1 MTKVEFH
8 HCDGKNDCGQPFYTT
23 VFVDGYE
30 IGCFR
35 PDDAE
40 ASLTT
45 LIERICE
52 RSKEQAIKEHQEN
65 LRKLLSDKY
74 WD

>member
-1 MTKVEFH
+1 MTRVEFH
-8 HCDGKNDCGQPFYTT
+8 HCDGKNPHGQPFYTT

-35 PDDAE
+35 PDDVE

-45 LIERICE
+45 LIERICDK
-52 RSKEQAIKEHQEN
+52 KEKDTIKGQQE
-65 LRKLLSDKY
+65 KLKELLDL
-74 WD
+74 